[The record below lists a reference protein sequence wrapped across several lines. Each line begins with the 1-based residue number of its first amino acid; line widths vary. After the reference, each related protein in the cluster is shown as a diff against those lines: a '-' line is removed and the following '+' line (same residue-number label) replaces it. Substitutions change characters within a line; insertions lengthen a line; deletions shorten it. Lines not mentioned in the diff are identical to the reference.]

1 VSGPTALPLIEK
13 LAGESMRDVKF
24 MRFKKITIAGHQVVA
39 LRQGMAGEIG
49 FELQGP
55 IALSQQ
61 IYDAVYEAGR
71 AFGIRRMGARVAS
84 INHLEACYPT
94 IVMDY
99 MPAIYDEDMAGYM
112 AEFEKAMPG
121 FAKTARVGGS
131 FEGTKPSD
139 YYRSPMELGWA
150 KNIKFDHDF
159 IGRKALEQ
167 EVASPKRTIRTLV
180 WNAEDVIDVYASLFR
195 QGQPYEFMDMPRDQ
209 RIRLVADKVMKD
221 GREVGVATTRGYSY
235 FFRVMISL
243 CVIDI
248 PDNDIGNEV
257 TVIWGSPGYPQKEIR
272 ATVAKAPYKDD
283 NRRVDRASV

>member
-1 VSGPTALPLIEK
+1 MSGPTALPLIEK
-13 LAGESMRDVKF
+13 LAGVSMRDVKF

-55 IALSQQ
+55 IALAQQ
-61 IYDAVYEAGR
+61 IYE
-71 AFGIRRMGARVAS
+71 RMGARVAS

-139 YYRSPMELGWA
+139 YYRSPVELG
-150 KNIKFDHDF
+150 
-159 IGRKALEQ
+159 
-167 EVASPKRTIRTLV
+167 
-180 WNAEDVIDVYASLFR
+180 
-195 QGQPYEFMDMPRDQ
+195 
-209 RIRLVADKVMKD
+209 
-221 GREVGVATTRGYSY
+221 
-235 FFRVMISL
+235 
-243 CVIDI
+243 
-248 PDNDIGNEV
+248 
-257 TVIWGSPGYPQKEIR
+257 
-272 ATVAKAPYKDD
+272 
-283 NRRVDRASV
+283 